1 MRDEPH
7 EPRSLM
13 ALQPTG
19 RQRQMIEEA
28 LLKAGAHRDKRG
40 GLAAKEDALMM
51 LLEKARAA

>member
-1 MRDEPH
+1 
-7 EPRSLM
+7 M